1 MMNPF
6 KKADPSPLGGELE
19 LENGPASSPDILAAP
34 PKRGVGVRRL
44 NSVPTY
50 IVGGL
55 VLTMGAV
62 LIYSMNERSKS
73 GQGANPE
80 EEAKATAESQV
91 TPAVLV
97 NAPTNGVPEAQG
109 VGEFVKVGFD
119 PNGAMTGAAPEGGPY
134 LVPAVAPGQGGG
146 GHPAPASGET
156 YPSPY
161 EAQWR
166 QYDQTRAAVTQGRF
180 ETATMALSAG
190 TAVDTGRGQGTAP
203 AAASPTGGYAGA
215 LAALQQAAAAA
226 AMPPPAAPSPQP
238 ESGRRSGASQAS
250 GGNYSSARLEAP
262 LSATELKAGTVIP
275 AVMVGGVNSDL
286 PGQIVGQVT
295 RNVYDST
302 TGRYLLIPQGAKL
315 VGSYDSDV
323 AFGQSRVLVAWKRLI
338 LPDGASFDLGAMPG
352 ADQGG
357 YAGFRDKVDNHYR
370 RTFGSALMV
379 SLFSAGIQLS
389 QPQATNNQNVSA
401 GQTAAAALGQEM
413 GQLGM
418 EVARRNLNV
427 KPELQIRPGYRFNV
441 QVTQDL
447 ILREWRGR

>member
-6 KKADPSPLGGELE
+6 KKADPAEQGGELQ

-50 IVGGL
+50 MVGGL

-73 GQGANPE
+73 GHGGNAE
-80 EEAKATAESQV
+80 EEAKAAAESQV

-97 NAPTNGVPEAQG
+97 NAPTNGVPDAQG
-109 VGEFVKVGFD
+109 VGELVKVGLD
-119 PNGAMTGAAPEGGPY
+119 PNGAIGGPPEGGGAY
-134 LVPAVAPGQGGG
+134 LVPAVAGQAGAM
-146 GHPAPASGET
+146 PAPTSGET

-166 QYDQTRAAVTQGRF
+166 QYDQTRAAITQSRF
-180 ETATMALSAG
+180 ETTTMALGAG
-190 TAVDTGRGQGTAP
+190 TAVDTGRGQSAGAAP
-203 AAASPTGGYAGA
+203 ASSTAGYAGA

-226 AMPPPAAPSPQP
+226 MPPTPAPAQPDSARRGAGNQPS
-238 ESGRRSGASQAS
+238 A
-250 GGNYSSARLEAP
+250 GNYSSARLEAP

-275 AVMVGGVNSDL
+275 AVMIGGVNSDL

-401 GQTAAAALGQEM
+401 GQTTAAALGQEM

-418 EVARRNLNV
+418 EVARRNLSV
-427 KPELQIRPGYRFNV
+427 KPELKIRPGYRFNI

-447 ILREWRGR
+447 VMREWRGR